1 MSGFSHVNALP
12 VFQQRANTM
21 LREGPIVSGAC
32 VPPHPD
38 IRGFWKYEVKGSL
51 GESNDSVEDGFILV
65 GFSDRPQLEMVL
77 FAVNLPLYVVA
88 VLGNSTIILLCVLDP
103 GLHTPM
109 YFFLAHLSFLDL
121 CFSTSCIPQMLVHLR
136 GPAKTISFAGCTVQ
150 LSSFLTVGGVECLL
164 LAVMAYDRYAA
175 VCRPLHYAVL
185 LRPGLCCRLVAAAW
199 GSGLLNAGVM
209 SPLTMVLPR
218 CGRRRVPHFLCEM
231 PALIKMACADA
242 RAVEMLAFA
251 FAVLIVLL
259 PLALILVSYG
269 HIAAAVRRI
278 RSAAGRWKAF
288 NTCSSH
294 LAVVSLF
301 YGSIIYM
308 YMQPGN
314 SSSRDRGKFATLFYN
329 LGAPVLNPL
338 IYALRNQEVRA
349 ALRKVSGRPR

>member
-1 MSGFSHVNALP
+1 
-12 VFQQRANTM
+12 
-21 LREGPIVSGAC
+21 
-32 VPPHPD
+32 
-38 IRGFWKYEVKGSL
+38 
-51 GESNDSVEDGFILV
+51 
-65 GFSDRPQLEMVL
+65 MVL

-136 GPAKTISFAGCTVQ
+136 GPTKTISFAGCTVQ

-185 LRPGLCCRLVAAAW
+185 LRPGLCSRLVAAAW

-242 RAVEMLAFA
+242 RAVGMLAFA

-269 HIAAAVRRI
+269 HIAAAVRRM

-301 YGSIIYM
+301 NGSIIYR

-314 SSSRDRGKFATLFYN
+314 SSSQD
-329 LGAPVLNPL
+329 GASSPRSSTTW
-338 IYALRNQEVRA
+338 A
-349 ALRKVSGRPR
+349 RPCSTRSSTP

>member
-12 VFQQRANTM
+12 VFEQRANTM

-136 GPAKTISFAGCTVQ
+136 GPAKTISFAGSTVQ

-199 GSGLLNAGVM
+199 GSGLLNAV
-209 SPLTMVLPR
+209 VLP
-218 CGRRRVPHFLCEM
+218 
-231 PALIKMACADA
+231 
-242 RAVEMLAFA
+242 
-251 FAVLIVLL
+251 LIVLL

-314 SSSRDRGKFATLFYN
+314 SSSQDRGKFATLFYN

-349 ALRKVSGRPR
+349 ALRKDSGRPR